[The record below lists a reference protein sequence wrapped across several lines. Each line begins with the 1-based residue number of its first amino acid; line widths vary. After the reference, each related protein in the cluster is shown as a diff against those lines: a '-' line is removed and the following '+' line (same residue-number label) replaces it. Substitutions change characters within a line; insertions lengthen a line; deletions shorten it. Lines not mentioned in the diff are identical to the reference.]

1 MFDLLDFIELLAIL
15 MFVRFNLSK
24 ELAAKK
30 VTHWTTLK
38 LTCGWTHHQVIWK
51 RPQVYTCSPYK
62 VSSLKKM
69 AHINQCTRR
78 KCLISIDCKLKCVC
92 VCNVQSSIF
101 LPLNHTPYMIQFTS
115 PSPTADSPFFL
126 MSTCFTIAFCTV
138 LQTHSQQYSIWQ
150 CFNWIVND
158 NIPFGKHCM

>member
-92 VCNVQSSIF
+92 VQCAEFNLSTTKSYTIHDSI
-101 LPLNHTPYMIQFTS
+101 Y
-115 PSPTADSPFFL
+115 
-126 MSTCFTIAFCTV
+126 
-138 LQTHSQQYSIWQ
+138 
-150 CFNWIVND
+150 
-158 NIPFGKHCM
+158 IPFTNRRFPIFFNVYMLHDCILHGSPNTQPTIFNMTMFQLNR